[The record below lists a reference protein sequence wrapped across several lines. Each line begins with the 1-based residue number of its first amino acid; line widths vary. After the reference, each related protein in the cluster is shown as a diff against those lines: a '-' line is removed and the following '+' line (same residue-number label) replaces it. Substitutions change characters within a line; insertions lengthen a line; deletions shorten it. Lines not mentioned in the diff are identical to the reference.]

1 MVIRLFR
8 DKLNEALYL
17 VELVELSGKTVE
29 KKERKKKKKREKN
42 SVGFLQRC
50 GLWFSH
56 HFPSF
61 FLELSSVV
69 S

>member
-1 MVIRLFR
+1 MVISLFR

-17 VELVELSGKTVE
+17 VELVEKSCKAVE
-29 KKERKKKKKREKN
+29 KKEKGRKRKERKTEGFCFKRN
-42 SVGFLQRC
+42 S
-50 GLWFSH
+50 LWFSN

-61 FLELSSVV
+61 FLELSSVE